1 MKLQNQFANRFV
13 LDLFS
18 PPLSRKQL
26 KQLKQQHESPSFIP
40 VNKAIKKVKFDLNRS
55 ETKEFDKNTIIDE
68 TIKSSRTS
76 KLGKLK
82 ASEIIPKSIISPRS
96 LVSSR
101 SLPGKPSTSS
111 RSPKRASLRQNSP
124 KQQDSFKEKSPG
136 KQAKQVKQVK
146 AVQVI
151 NSPVTRSTK
160 KVQLDLDTEED
171 GPIDFGLDSDDEQLN
186 DEFDDVPI
194 NDSEESDF
202 EDQDDEMEDEMNDEM
217 GGDENDEEDEELES
231 ELDGEL
237 DGEVDGVQ
245 DGFESYDS
253 ESDEDEAKVKEKT
266 MKMIKKQSAKSGE
279 LDDEDM
285 DEAEKVK
292 QIMTNITK
300 ESKEAGETQDI
311 IELKERISEKLFI
324 LQDFKKRSKGMKR
337 KEVLELLRKDLCS
350 YYSYNAYLMS
360 KLMQLFSPTELKE
373 FLEASETQRPVTIR
387 TNTLKTRRRDLAQA
401 LINRGVNLNP
411 IGDWTKVGLVIY
423 DSQVPIGATPEY
435 LAGHYMLQ
443 GAASFLPVMALAPQE
458 NEKIL
463 DMCAAPGGKSTYIAA
478 LMKNTGTLICNDV
491 NKERTKALYS
501 NLHRLGVINS
511 IVCTHDGVKFSKIM
525 NDFDRVLLDAPC
537 SGTGVIS
544 KDQSVKIS
552 KVRFDSFSVPLWTLS
567 CKLLTVLSLSPGRE

>member
-1 MKLQNQFANRFV
+1 M
-13 LDLFS
+13 
-18 PPLSRKQL
+18 LSLSLSASHKFRKQL
-26 KQLKQQHESPSFIP
+26 KQQLKQRKESIGSPSSTP
-40 VNKAIKKVKFDLNRS
+40 ANKQIKRVKFDLNRS

-68 TIKSSRTS
+68 SVKRSRA
-76 KLGKLK
+76 GKLAQLK
-82 ASEIIPKSIISPRS
+82 ADEIIPKSIISPRS
-96 LVSSR
+96 IIPDKKS
-101 SLPGKPSTSS
+101 PAGKPSTSS
-111 RSPKRASLRQNSP
+111 NSP
-124 KQQDSFKEKSPG
+124 KQQKWTGKQKSLDKQQKSPAG
-136 KQAKQVKQVK
+136 KQAKPVKQVK

-160 KVQLDLDTEED
+160 KVQLDLETEED
-171 GPIDFGLDSDDEQLN
+171 GLIDFGLDSDDDEQLN

-202 EDQDDEMEDEMNDEM
+202 EDQDEQME
-217 GGDENDEEDEELES
+217 EELASDEAG
-231 ELDGEL
+231 EANEDAMDGEM
-237 DGEVDGVQ
+237 DGEQ
-245 DGFESYDS
+245 YESYDS
-253 ESDEDEAKVKEKT
+253 ESDEDESKLKEKT
-266 MKMIKKQSAKSGE
+266 MKMIKKQSAKGE
-279 LDDEDM
+279 EPDDEDM

-300 ESKEAGETQDI
+300 ESKETAETQDI

-350 YYSYNAYLMS
+350 YYSYNTYLMA

-478 LMKNTGTLICNDV
+478 LMKNTGTLICNDL

-501 NLHRLGVINS
+501 NLHRLGVVNS

-552 KVRFDSFSVPLWTLS
+552 KVGFVGFHILPAHLRLTHS
-567 CKLLTVLSLSPGRE
+567 KLLTALPFVALG

>member
-1 MKLQNQFANRFV
+1 M
-13 LDLFS
+13 D
-18 PPLSRKQL
+18 
-26 KQLKQQHESPSFIP
+26 
-40 VNKAIKKVKFDLNRS
+40 
-55 ETKEFDKNTIIDE
+55 
-68 TIKSSRTS
+68 
-76 KLGKLK
+76 KLK
-82 ASEIIPKSIISPRS
+82 TQSEIIPKSIISPRS
-96 LVSSR
+96 IIASR
-101 SLPGKPSTSS
+101 SPGTKRKSGGTRKTDSISKTDGISKPSTSS
-111 RSPKRASLRQNSP
+111 NSP
-124 KQQDSFKEKSPG
+124 KQSKSDKQAKLI

-146 AVQVI
+146 SVQST

-160 KVQLDLDTEED
+160 KVQLDLDTED
-171 GPIDFGLDSDDEQLN
+171 DDLVNFGLDSDDEQLN
-186 DEFDDVPI
+186 DEFEDVPI

-202 EDQDDEMEDEMNDEM
+202 EDQDDEMEELDAE
-217 GGDENDEEDEELES
+217 DEENEAMDGEQLDDEELEDGD
-231 ELDGEL
+231 EL
-237 DGEVDGVQ
+237 Q
-245 DGFESYDS
+245 DEYESYDS
-253 ESDEDEAKVKEKT
+253 DSDEDEGKLKEKT
-266 MKMIKKQSAKSGE
+266 MKMIKKQSAKGE
-279 LDDEDM
+279 EPDDEDV

-337 KEVLELLRKDLCS
+337 KEVLELLRKDLCC
-350 YYSYNAYLMS
+350 YYSYNGYLMS

-478 LMKNTGTLICNDV
+478 LMKNTGTLICNDL

-552 KVRFDSFSVPLWTLS
+552 KVRCICMFSGLRLKLFALWALFRKRTIQMLTLF
-567 CKLLTVLSLSPGRE
+567 KY

>member
-1 MKLQNQFANRFV
+1 MDR
-13 LDLFS
+13 
-18 PPLSRKQL
+18 
-26 KQLKQQHESPSFIP
+26 
-40 VNKAIKKVKFDLNRS
+40 
-55 ETKEFDKNTIIDE
+55 
-68 TIKSSRTS
+68 
-76 KLGKLK
+76 LK
-82 ASEIIPKSIISPRS
+82 AQSEIIPKSIISPRS
-96 LVSSR
+96 IIVHNSPPSDQKAAR
-101 SLPGKPSTSS
+101 KAAKKAAKSDGIHGISKPSTSS
-111 RSPKRASLRQNSP
+111 NSP
-124 KQQDSFKEKSPG
+124 RQAKLDKQAKQAKQTKPT
-136 KQAKQVKQVK
+136 KQAKQVKAIQ
-146 AVQVI
+146 I
-151 NSPVTRSTK
+151 TNSPVTRSTK
-160 KVQLDLDTEED
+160 KVQLDLDTEDD
-171 GPIDFGLDSDDEQLN
+171 GPIDFGLDSDDELPN
-186 DEFDDVPI
+186 DEFEDVPI

-202 EDQDDEMEDEMNDEM
+202 DDQDEMEEL
-217 GGDENDEEDEELES
+217 DEEMDGEEDGEEDGQEDGQELDEEL
-231 ELDGEL
+231 DGM
-237 DGEVDGVQ
+237 Q
-245 DGFESYDS
+245 DEYESYDS
-253 ESDEDEAKVKEKT
+253 ESDEDESKVKEKT
-266 MKMIKKQSAKSGE
+266 MKMIKKQSARGE
-279 LDDEDM
+279 EMDDEDM
-285 DEAEKVK
+285 DESEKVK

-300 ESKEAGETQDI
+300 EQQAGETQDI

-337 KEVLELLRKDLCS
+337 KEVLELLRKDLCA

-552 KVRFDSFSVPLWTLS
+552 KVCWSLIKFRF
-567 CKLLTVLSLSPGRE
+567 